1 MAQSDAGELLDFKDP
16 ASGQLMSQAFVGL
29 EQDVRAGGTIREQP
43 FFDNLMGF
51 SSASNFIASV
61 LTPFVQRGDMGTV
74 VFALEQNGL
83 LPFGVG
89 FNPQYPYNIY
99 SANKSASNYDGLLVT
114 LHKKY
119 SQGVQFDLN
128 YTYSHSI
135 DNLSAIA
142 NNVFGETANFSG
154 GVLCDPIHL
163 RVCRG
168 NSDFDI
174 THIIT
179 GDGIYDLP
187 FGRGKHFGRNVS
199 GWMNQV
205 IGGWQLAG
213 NTQWRTGLAFTNLAN
228 AFPFSFNNNV
238 PGIFNGNDS
247 ALKVRVHTTQG
258 KVQLFADPNAAI
270 GAFSEPLGFEA
281 GSRNNLR
288 GPHLS
293 LTDLSLNK
301 HFPIREKYTL
311 EFRAEAY
318 NVFNHPSFGLPGGG
332 FGGTADISNP
342 STFGFIAATAST
354 ARVMQFALRF
364 DF

>member
-1 MAQSDAGELLDFKDP
+1 
-16 ASGQLMSQAFVGL
+16 MSQAFTGL
-29 EQDVRAGGTIREQP
+29 ENDVRAGGAINEQP
-43 FFDNLMGF
+43 FFANLTGF
-51 SSASNFIASV
+51 GAGATSFIASV
-61 LTPFVQRGDMGTV
+61 LGPFAQRGDMGTI
-74 VFALEQNGL
+74 VFVLEQNGL

-89 FNPQYPYNIY
+89 FNPQYPYDIY
-99 SANKSASNYDGLLVT
+99 SANKSASNYDALLLT

-119 SQGVQFDLN
+119 SHGVQFDVN

-142 NNVFGETANFSG
+142 NNVFGEGANFSG
-154 GVLCDPIHL
+154 GVLCDPVNL
-163 RVCRG
+163 RACRG

-187 FGRGKHFGRNVS
+187 FGKGKYFGGQVS
-199 GWMNQV
+199 GWKNQL

-213 NTQWRTGLAFTNLAN
+213 NTQWRTGLAFTTLSN
-228 AFPFSFNNNV
+228 AFPLSFNNDV
-238 PGIFNGNDS
+238 PAIFTGPNS
-247 ALKVRVHTTQG
+247 ALKVNVHKTQG
-258 KVQLFADPNAAI
+258 RVQLFSDPNAAI
-270 GAFSEPLGFEA
+270 GAFGEPTGFQA

-293 LTDLSLNK
+293 TTDLSLNK
-301 HFPIREKYTL
+301 HFAIRENYTL

-342 STFGFIAATAST
+342 STFGFIATTAST